1 MPRQA
6 RLDISGAL
14 RHIMVRGINKADI
27 FDDDQDKTRFLER
40 YSSCIA
46 LRGRDE
52 LALSAAE
59 IARQVGMD
67 TSGVTKAIERAEQ
80 RYGYKYHK

>member
-6 RLDISGAL
+6 QLDILGAL
-14 RHIMVRGINKADI
+14 HYIMVRGINKADI

-52 LALSAAE
+52 LGLSVAD
-59 IARQVGMD
+59 IARQVGLN
-67 TSGVTKAIERAEQ
+67 TSALWL
-80 RYGYKYHK
+80 

>member
-40 YSSCIA
+40 YRAVIA

-52 LALSAAE
+52 LGLSVAD
-59 IARQVGMD
+59 IARQVGLN
-67 TSGVTKAIERAEQ
+67 TSALWL
-80 RYGYKYHK
+80 